1 MSVTGT
7 RDRGSNWC
15 AGTGPASARQ
25 PPARPDNILFFI
37 HWSHLILTF
46 SNNSTRN
53 CRDCCWKYVYK
64 NTNLKS
70 SKSSSF
76 KNAIGFLTVCNKLR
90 SPGIATVAMQQLG
103 TCPLL
108 FWDISNRRIEKD
120 PFSSSLNLLFIIHIY
135 PDKMWCVVH
144 SLYYREICNDDKDSD
159 NTVLHIVWFT
169 SYMK

>member
-1 MSVTGT
+1 MEIRALQCWHHINIHNIWRRHQLQLPIFGEGTNCGFPCVKCKVWSVILRGLVLLDADAGRQFLQGKGDRILWTLNIWRTLVEIMSVTGT

-53 CRDCCWKYVYK
+53 CRDCCWKYVYE

-76 KNAIGFLTVCNKLR
+76 KCN
-90 SPGIATVAMQQLG
+90 SFFNGV
-103 TCPLL
+103 
-108 FWDISNRRIEKD
+108 
-120 PFSSSLNLLFIIHIY
+120 
-135 PDKMWCVVH
+135 
-144 SLYYREICNDDKDSD
+144 
-159 NTVLHIVWFT
+159 
-169 SYMK
+169 